1 MADPKQRVTEL
12 NPIST
17 DRRVLRTAF
26 GSFPSGVTAVCG
38 VGADGDPVGMAA
50 SSFVSLS
57 LDPPLV
63 AVCMQKTST
72 SWPRLRRLR
81 RLGLSVLAQDQE
93 DACVRL
99 SGKGDRFSDIDWVST
114 ADGAVFVSG
123 ASVWLEC
130 SLFNEVPGGDHT
142 IAMLE
147 IHRLHT
153 EPGVA
158 PLVFHGSA
166 FRRLE
171 VAVDTEVAS
180 GSPDSPM

>member
-1 MADPKQRVTEL
+1 
-12 NPIST
+12 
-17 DRRVLRTAF
+17 
-26 GSFPSGVTAVCG
+26 VCG
-38 VGADGDPVGMAA
+38 VDTDGDPVGMAA

-63 AVCMQKTST
+63 AVCMQNTST

-99 SGKGDRFSDIDWVST
+99 SGKGDRFSDIEWVST
-114 ADGAVFVSG
+114 ADGAVFVPG

-130 SLFNEVPGGDHT
+130 SLFEEVAAGDHA

-153 EPGVA
+153 DVSVS
-158 PLVFHGSA
+158 PLVFHRSE

-171 VAVDTEVAS
+171 VAGSAEVAP
-180 GSPDSPM
+180 GPL